1 MKKWIKHTIVLYS
14 IAMFSV
20 GLAGAS
26 VISDGSCNQE
36 FCCWTHSYHMP
47 QNEKCLPNSQKT
59 CCCKTASQP
68 CDIQQTAFPSSSLH
82 TGAYTH
88 NTQNPL
94 SAVFQPLSEPTTKNH
109 LNSLTF
115 RGKEC
120 LRKTKATPLYLAN
133 LTFLIETFPLHQNY
147 RQITR

>member
-1 MKKWIKHTIVLYS
+1 MKKWIKHTIIFYS

-26 VISDGSCNQE
+26 VISDGSCSQE
-36 FCCWTHSYHMP
+36 SYCWAHSYHMP
-47 QNEKCLPNSQKT
+47 QNEKCPTNSQKT
-59 CCCKTASQP
+59 CCCKTASKP
-68 CDIQQTAFPSSSLH
+68 CNIQQHAFPSSSLH

-94 SAVFQPLSEPTTKNH
+94 NAVFQPLSVPTKKDY
-109 LNSLTF
+109 LKPLTF

-120 LRKTKATPLYLAN
+120 LRKTQATPLYLTN
-133 LTFLIETFPLHQNY
+133 LIFLI
-147 RQITR
+147 